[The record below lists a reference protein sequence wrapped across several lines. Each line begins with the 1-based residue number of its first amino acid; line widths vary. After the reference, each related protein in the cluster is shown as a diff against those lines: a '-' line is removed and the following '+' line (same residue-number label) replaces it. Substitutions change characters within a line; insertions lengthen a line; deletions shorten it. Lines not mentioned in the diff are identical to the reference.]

1 MTRHEQLLYAAGL
14 FDGEGCITLSKDK
27 RQHTRFLKL
36 SLGSTSHSLV
46 LFMQEAFGG
55 NVRGPHIRNN
65 RSKPIYEWF
74 ISNRKAAEILVELV
88 PYMLEVR
95 KVARGRLVVN
105 ELLPLMGSVG
115 VTLTEDQRKHRIE
128 IEERILAI

>member
-46 LFMQEAFGG
+46 AFMQEVFGG
-55 NVRGPHIRNN
+55 NIRGPHVRNN

-74 ISNRKAAEILVELV
+74 ISNRKAADVLTELV
-88 PYMLEVR
+88 PYMREIR
-95 KVARGRLVVN
+95 KVARARLVVD
-105 ELLPLMGSVG
+105 ELIVLMGDVG
-115 VTLTEDQRKHRIE
+115 VTLTPEQREKRIAIED
-128 IEERILAI
+128 RILAI